1 MYSGLAPVY
10 IMDVSPEE
18 CAWFRFRNTEY
29 FFLMP
34 NMCFFLSSQNDRPDV
49 YVQFSSIFLCK
60 CNIKIKLKIVFKNP
74 IKLRTVLPEKAA
86 WDRHIFCSPEI

>member
-34 NMCFFLSSQNDRPDV
+34 NMFFFFFFRCL
-49 YVQFSSIFLCK
+49 QFSSIFLCK